1 MTAGCKRER
10 CEGFSLFEVLVVVA
24 ILALMIAAAMP
35 LLKHS
40 AHGREFRLQAQ
51 EIAALLRYGRTLAI
65 RDNREIGVEIDVA
78 HRRIELAGAGRP
90 VLLPQS
96 TGLRVLTAR
105 GQVIA
110 QTASIVFTPQGGSS
124 GGAVEISDGKTIATI
139 AVSWLTADVRTS
151 VETVK

>member
-1 MTAGCKRER
+1 MTAAGKLDRN
-10 CEGFSLFEVLVVVA
+10 EGFSLLETVVVLA
-24 ILALMIAAAMP
+24 ILALVMAVAMP
-35 LLKHS
+35 LLKTS
-40 AHGREFRLQAQ
+40 TPGRELRMQAQ

-65 RDNREIGVEIDVA
+65 RDNREVGVAIDVER
-78 HRRIELAGAGRP
+78 RRIEIEGAGRP

-96 TGLRVLTAR
+96 TGLKVLTAR

-124 GGAVEISDGKTIATI
+124 GGSVEISDGKTVATI

-151 VETVK
+151 VAAVK